1 MPVSL
6 LSPGDYFGTFFS
18 SSTSFVVNFVCF
30 FVCYRFTIIFLNL
43 YCPIFTYINLVHGT
57 LIFFFF
63 WQTFFTQTHN
73 IGEKSLLMHHRNA
86 VSVVA
91 SENCDT
97 RVLEKMDFEDL
108 CIGKRE
114 REIN

>member
-1 MPVSL
+1 
-6 LSPGDYFGTFFS
+6 
-18 SSTSFVVNFVCF
+18 
-30 FVCYRFTIIFLNL
+30 
-43 YCPIFTYINLVHGT
+43 
-57 LIFFFF
+57 
-63 WQTFFTQTHN
+63 
-73 IGEKSLLMHHRNA
+73 MHHRNA

-114 REIN
+114 REINYKNIHVIIVSFLTCYINLFFLIFFFF

>member
-1 MPVSL
+1 
-6 LSPGDYFGTFFS
+6 
-18 SSTSFVVNFVCF
+18 
-30 FVCYRFTIIFLNL
+30 
-43 YCPIFTYINLVHGT
+43 
-57 LIFFFF
+57 
-63 WQTFFTQTHN
+63 
-73 IGEKSLLMHHRNA
+73 MHHRNA